1 MVMKNKV
8 IFCLTFFL
16 MAFALISFGQN
27 SDQELKKL
35 RRNISLENIKELETE
50 IEFPVGGIVV
60 TTTSRNEVKGIFQY
74 NEERWK
80 PEISF
85 RKTDEKGY
93 LEISADREGD
103 WDEYDD
109 SDENVWAISLPE
121 RVVHELEIELGA
133 GKSKIDLEGC
143 KIRSFEFAMAA
154 GEAKINL
161 RNTSVEDL
169 EIDAAVGEATVDL
182 SGKWNNDL
190 DASITGALGEITL
203 KLPADIGVKLDI
215 HGLLGDVDAPGFSKR
230 RRTYTN
236 DLYGKTENTLYIDL
250 TGGLGEIN
258 VETVE

>member
-1 MVMKNKV
+1 MKNKA

-16 MAFALISFGQN
+16 LTFNLISFGQN
-27 SDQELKKL
+27 SDQELKEL
-35 RRNISLENIKELETE
+35 RKTISLENIKELETE

-85 RKTDEKGY
+85 RKDEEKGY
-93 LEISADREGD
+93 LEISADRKGD

-109 SDENVWAISLPE
+109 SDENVWAVSLPE
-121 RVVHELEIELGA
+121 RVVHNLEIEMGA
-133 GKSKIDLEGC
+133 GKSKINLEGC
-143 KIRSFEFAMAA
+143 KIKKFEYEMAA
-154 GEAKINL
+154 GEANINL

-182 SGKWNNDL
+182 SGTRNNDL
-190 DASITGALGEITL
+190 DASITGALGEITI
-203 KLPADIGVKLDI
+203 KLPDDIGVKLDI
-215 HGLLGDVDAPGFSKR
+215 QGLLGEVDAPGFSKR

-236 DLYGKTENTLYIDL
+236 DLYGKTEHTLYIDL

-258 VETVE
+258 IETEE